1 MKKFWKRNAV
11 LGSVLLLVCA
21 AIALNGRYAADLAPT
36 EKVLGQSTLV
46 DAAEAGEASEVLGEG
61 GSDYF
66 ASARLTRKQA
76 RDSAVSLL
84 EEAKESE
91 NIDTEAANEAMRS
104 IQVLAS
110 YALTEAQIESIVTAK
125 GYRDCVVFMD
135 EDSVS
140 VVVAA
145 LSDGLQSE
153 DVAKITDIVKQE
165 TDMSAEQIKI
175 LEVN

>member
-1 MKKFWKRNAV
+1 MKKFLKRNAV
-11 LGSVLLLVCA
+11 LGSVLVLVCA
-21 AIALNGRYAADLAPT
+21 AIALNSRYAADVVPT
-36 EKVLGQSTLV
+36 EKVLGQSQLV
-46 DAAEAGEASEVLGEG
+46 DSVEEGEAAEVLGESS
-61 GSDYF
+61 SDYF
-66 ASARLTRKQA
+66 AAARLTRQRS
-76 RDSAVSLL
+76 RDSAISLL

-91 NIDTEAANEAMRS
+91 NIDSEAAGAAMKS

-110 YALTEAQIESIVTAK
+110 HALTEAQIESIVTAK

-145 LSDGLQSE
+145 LSDGLQTE

>member
-11 LGSVLLLVCA
+11 VGSVLVLVCA
-21 AIALNGRYAADLAPT
+21 AIALNGHYAKDVVPT
-36 EKVLGQSTLV
+36 EKVLGQAAYV
-46 DAAEAGEASEVLGEG
+46 DAVEQETSEVLAS

-66 ASARLTRKQA
+66 ASARLTRRQA
-76 RDSAVSLL
+76 RDSAISLL
-84 EEAKESE
+84 EEAKDSGGVDE
-91 NIDTEAANEAMRS
+91 TAASEAMRS
-104 IQVLAS
+104 IQVLAA
-110 YALTEAQIESIVTAK
+110 YTLTEAQIENIVTAK

-135 EDSVS
+135 DDSVS

-145 LSDGLQSE
+145 LSDGLQTE

-165 TDMSAEQIKI
+165 TDMPAECIKI

>member
-11 LGSVLLLVCA
+11 LASVLVLVCA
-21 AIALNGRYAADLAPT
+21 AIALNDRYAQEVVPT

-46 DAAEAGEASEVLGEG
+46 GAAQEEEATEVLGEG
-61 GSDYF
+61 DSDYF

-76 RDSAVSLL
+76 REGAISLL
-84 EEAKESE
+84 EEAAESE
-91 NIDTEAANEAMRS
+91 KVDAEAAGEAMRS
-104 IQVLAS
+104 IQTLAS
-110 YALTEAQIESIVTAK
+110 YTLSEAQIESLITAK

-135 EDSVS
+135 GDSVS

-145 LSDGLQSE
+145 LSDGLQTE
-153 DVAKITDIVKQE
+153 DVAKITDVVKQE
-165 TDMSAEQIKI
+165 TGMSAGQIKI

>member
-11 LGSVLLLVCA
+11 LGSVLVLVCA
-21 AIALNGRYAADLAPT
+21 AIALNSRYAADVVPT
-36 EKVLGQSTLV
+36 EKVLGQSQLV
-46 DAAEAGEASEVLGEG
+46 DNVEQSEAAEVLGES

-66 ASARLTRKQA
+66 ASARLTRQQA
-76 RDSAVSLL
+76 REGAISLL

-91 NIDTEAANEAMRS
+91 NIDASAAGEAMRS

-110 YALTEAQIESIVTAK
+110 HALTEAQIESIVTAK
-125 GYRDCVVFMD
+125 GYRDCVVFLD

-145 LSDGLQSE
+145 LSDGLQTE

>member
-36 EKVLGQSTLV
+36 EKVLGQSVLV
-46 DAAEAGEASEVLGEG
+46 DGEQQPAEEVLGDG

-66 ASARLTRKQA
+66 AAARLTRKQA
-76 RDSAVSLL
+76 REGAVSLL
-84 EEAKESE
+84 EEAKESD

-110 YALTEAQIESIVTAK
+110 YALTEAQIENIVTAK

-135 EDSVS
+135 DDSVS

-165 TDMSAEQIKI
+165 TDMTAEQIKI